1 MAEVSRID
9 FPFERPGRMASI
21 QGSRLRRLLGV
32 TDLFAIG
39 YGDVA
44 SSIYYALGVTIA
56 IALGAAPLALLVT
69 GFFFFCTVNTYAEL
83 STAIPEAGGSQLFA
97 RRAFNDLVSF
107 LAGWALLLDYVL
119 TMAISA
125 YTIAPYLGYFWSP
138 LKDPVAILAFASF
151 VIALLVVLNLVGI
164 RESAGVSM
172 VLAIFEI
179 ATLSVVVTM
188 GCIYVLDWNLLKEG
202 LVGSEAPSLSQFM
215 YSLPIA
221 MVAYTGIEAV
231 SQMAGEV
238 KDPGRKVPRAM
249 FLTMIP
255 VVLFGVLL
263 SAIAVCALTPAA
275 IEKYWVDDTLSGI
288 VQTMPSIHGIPEFG
302 KHLAG
307 WVAIIAGAILFIA
320 TNAGV
325 IGASRLAYSMA
336 STYQL
341 PSWIGRL
348 HPRTQTPVVALC
360 LFPALAIV
368 VLVLSKDLKTLADLY
383 SFGAMLAFTL
393 AHLSLIGLRV
403 REPDLPRPFLSRPN
417 VTIRGKRIPILAVL
431 GALATGGSWIL
442 VILFHERARDLGLA
456 WCFVGLVVYAIYRRR
471 SHIPLTDRLSI
482 EKIEVPEFAPLALK
496 RVLVPTLGGR
506 STEVVQHACAVAR
519 EFDAELTLLYVI
531 EVPETLPL
539 DTIIG
544 SGHYF
549 GQQALSRAEAIAR
562 EAGVR
567 IVRTRMMQSRRAGET
582 IVEVAREIGADLIL
596 LGAAPRRVRG
606 ASPLSSTIAHV
617 MRAASCRV
625 WIANMAPA
633 AALPAAVGGGE
644 GPGSVVVPPSAACP
658 P

>member
-9 FPFERPGRMASI
+9 FPFERPGTVAAVQR
-21 QGSRLRRLLGV
+21 GNLRRLLGV

-69 GFFFFCTVNTYAEL
+69 GFFFYCTVNTYAEL

-119 TMAISA
+119 TIAISA
-125 YTIAPYLGYFWSP
+125 YTIAPYLGYFWEP
-138 LKDPVAILAFASF
+138 LKAPAAILGFASL
-151 VIALLVVLNLVGI
+151 IIGLLVVLNIIGI
-164 RESAGVSM
+164 RESTGVSI
-172 VLAIFEI
+172 VLALFEI
-179 ATLSVVVTM
+179 ATLSVIVTI
-188 GCIYVLDWNLLKEG
+188 GAVYVLDWNILKEG
-202 LVGSEAPSLSQFM
+202 LVGREAPSVREFL

-238 KDPGRKVPRAM
+238 RDPGRKVPRAM

-255 VVLFGVLL
+255 VILFGVLL
-263 SAIAVCALTPAA
+263 SAIAVCAMTPAT
-275 IEKYWVDDTLSGI
+275 IKDHWIDDTLSGV
-288 VQTMPSIHGIPEFG
+288 VQAMSSIHEMPEFG
-302 KHLAG
+302 RHLAG
-307 WVAIIAGAILFIA
+307 WVAILAAVILFIA

-341 PSWIGRL
+341 PPWVGRL
-348 HPRTQTPVVALC
+348 HPRRKTPVVALC

-368 VLVLSKDLKTLADLY
+368 VLLLSKDLKTLADLY

-417 VTIRGKRIPILAVL
+417 FTLGGRRIPVLAIL
-431 GALATGGSWIL
+431 GALATGGSLIL
-442 VILFHERARDLGLA
+442 VVLYHERARNLGLA
-456 WCFVGLVVYAIYRRR
+456 WCVLGLFVYVVYRRR
-471 SHIPLTDRLSI
+471 SRIPLADRLAI
-482 EKIEVPEFAPLALK
+482 EKIEMPEFAPLSIRK
-496 RVLVPTLGGR
+496 VLVPTLGGR

-539 DTIIG
+539 DTIVG
-544 SGHYF
+544 AGHYL

-567 IVRTRMMQSRRAGET
+567 IVRTRMLQSRRAGET
-582 IVEVAREIGADLIL
+582 IVEVAKEMEADLVL
-596 LGAAPRRVRG
+596 LGAAPRRMRG
-606 ASPLSSTIAHV
+606 ASTLSPTIEHV
-617 MRAASCRV
+617 MRTAPCRV
-625 WIANMAPA
+625 WIANAPA
-633 AALPAAVGGGE
+633 APGLSPPVTPAPETRPHA
-644 GPGSVVVPPSAACP
+644 
-658 P
+658 